1 MLNEPNRPVLGWFL
15 VDWGLGS
22 PLYPAVAQ
30 AVAQTAARGF
40 GGSGGVFARGD
51 KVEWVWHDS
60 ACDAQKA
67 YAATEILLDTYGVDL
82 IVGPACCSS
91 AAAASALA
99 ARRGVPVVSWA
110 CSAAHLSDKLLHP
123 TFLRVVGA
131 SDEFS
136 LAVGSL
142 YKRQGSGEAV
152 VTSILFAE
160 GPSRGLAYA
169 SLAQQMRRVLEG
181 QGDPVGVYAGFD
193 GGESCKAG
201 AGDAK
206 GVRKAVEA
214 VRAGRDNVVI
224 VLGECADYR
233 QVMTFAAM
241 RGLKS
246 ERAWLLLSAARDP
259 TCHASAAACGRDD
272 GRDALA
278 LSSMSGAL
286 SIDWALMPTS
296 RTSAEAYVDPAVA
309 LGRESPASDFFPP
322 PAGDASPVVPGSG
335 PSGPRGT
342 PPSPAACG
350 AGGGGGSSSSPA
362 GGACSAPW
370 SPCCDTSG
378 YRSDGRGGG
387 AAVGVVE
394 EDVDV
399 DVDET
404 NRWGGGG
411 GRVCPGAAGDYR
423 SSPDD
428 GVPRGLLTATALM
441 FDAVELGMRVLAAAG
456 RRGGMVGD
464 GGWAG
469 LAAGVGFEG
478 LSGKLEMDDLGN
490 RKGMDV
496 SFRLME
502 GVTAYGISFVSG
514 KEAARYDSASETV
527 QLLRQM
533 QWPASLSAVTACPGA
548 LPDGGGRRPPS
559 RTQSTL
565 GKDDHYPCD
574 STVST
579 YGGAGCVS
587 VGIGCGN
594 NRNDGAY
601 GLLAALD
608 CLSKSPFTCPLLTLA
623 LAALLGVAL
632 TLAAAAPRDKIT
644 TRVRRPG
651 LPSPSLP
658 PSVVEPPVSRQ
669 QQTAVIG
676 DSPVTA
682 RATAGTVAAGVIADT
697 SRLTPTGLS
706 TGEARSVEGEDNRMS
721 PPPPPPPPPP
731 RSESL
736 TRGVAGSGAPGSAAS
751 AESLR
756 PNFAGDP
763 IRTAEAGGAVP
774 GGSVAALTAVAIAAA
789 AAAAA
794 AAEAA
799 VKNPERWLGSGGS
812 GVGGGSD
819 GGGGSGDSSIGSGIA
834 ARTRAVGSRAWL
846 ESSSPAP
853 AQAPS
858 SESAPPTMADRGGI
872 AGWESRNT
880 RTSRPEAAGGGGDRG
895 GWDVPHHWV
904 GGAAISPAAVRK
916 TASLALQRAAQ
927 LQMVQEELENISVR
941 AREALEEV
949 EVDASLVSMGE
960 IIGSGTFAQ
969 VRQGR
974 LFDTKGVVG
983 TGAAKVA
990 VKIPRD
996 ARPSTLKH
1004 FWFEVLIMKGFNH
1017 PNIVRLLRAT
1027 WRGPRLMMILE
1038 FVSRGN
1044 LAKVLE
1050 ETPVLS
1056 WPRHKFRMCLDI
1068 ANGMAYLHRFKH
1080 FNELSNSMHDCIIH
1094 RDLKPQNLLVTHDY
1108 RVKISDFGAATG
1120 RGNDPRDIQVGTL
1133 LYIAPEIVR
1142 GDCYD
1147 ERCDI
1152 YSFAVVLLAM
1162 LQLKDDVVTVFA
1174 EEAVRRGSTPPAG
1187 MGWVGGGLTH
1197 MAITNQ
1203 IVNEGL
1209 RPTLPSEVFQTL
1221 RILIEQC
1228 WAPIPVMRP
1237 TFEEILE
1244 FLETIARDEI
1254 FERQQSEGEPE
1265 VNESTGMKSGAVPGQ
1280 HGCDKDPVVQT
1291 DAEVTTAAAYGSIL
1305 AKREARA
1312 SVEEMPQGAVAQG
1325 HASEQCSQDGHLA
1338 SVEAAGSVEE
1348 QHHPAGQVGH
1358 TGSSNL
1364 LARPWT
1370 RRRGKGFIPVKGST
1384 GVEFLKTSNSAI
1396 HAALV
1401 GQKQQPQLEEAHGVS
1416 IFADEHRTN
1425 EPRFQAD
1432 QTARFGGGFHSLEEG
1447 FGGPTSKYI
1456 PKAEATRAVGD
1467 NQEPSSLSSKF
1478 ASSRR
1483 RLGPETSS
1491 LDANSWPSSSPST
1504 SVQKKQPQQ
1513 PDGSKESGRD
1523 QRAPGSLS
1531 RARSP
1536 PFAAT
1541 PDVTMAN
1548 TPSGSGGAYE
1558 QRIGAIADGA
1568 VKQQVLALEG
1578 IAEEPPEWVT
1588 RPGECAAALLSNYAT
1603 RATPTGSSNRNEGRR
1618 QQESQEARRS
1628 IREEAEEKG
1637 DENEKREEQG
1647 GLLQQPQPMY
1657 NDDDN
1662 RSHLRHPGQTSGGGA
1677 CAPEQCSSAAELRRT
1692 RQRSPSGLVSSPF
1705 ASAGRDEKQRSGR

>member
-1 MLNEPNRPVLGWFL
+1 MDRFEGEGEGGHNIFFRYPVPCHNSTWRRFTPSGFL

-30 AVAQTAARGF
+30 AAVQAAARGF

-51 KVEWVWHDS
+51 RVEWVWHDS

-67 YAATEILLDTYGVDL
+67 YDATEVLLDTYGVDL

-160 GPSRGLAYA
+160 GPLRGLAYT

-181 QGDPVGVYAGFD
+181 QGGSVGVYAGFD

-214 VRAGRDNVVI
+214 VRAGRDSVVI

-296 RTSAEAYVDPAVA
+296 RTSVEACMDPAVA
-309 LGRESPASDFFPP
+309 LGREGLASDFFPP
-322 PAGDASPVVPGSG
+322 PAGDASPVVPFSG

-342 PPSPAACG
+342 PPSRAACG
-350 AGGGGGSSSSPA
+350 AGGSPD

-378 YRSDGRGGG
+378 HRSDGRGGG
-387 AAVGVVE
+387 AAVGAVE
-394 EDVDV
+394 EGGDGDG
-399 DVDET
+399 DGDET

-423 SSPDD
+423 ASPDD

-456 RRGGMVGD
+456 RRVGRVGD

-478 LSGKLEMDDLGN
+478 LSGKVEMDDLGN
-490 RKGMDV
+490 RMGMDV

-502 GVTAYGISFVSG
+502 GVTADGASYVSG

-527 QLLRQM
+527 QLLRHM
-533 QWPASLSAVTACPGA
+533 QWPASLSGVTACPGA
-548 LPDGGGRRPPS
+548 LPDGGGLRPPS
-559 RTQSTL
+559 RAQSTL
-565 GKDDHYPCD
+565 DKDDHYPCD
-574 STVST
+574 STVSSC
-579 YGGAGCVS
+579 GGAGCVS

-594 NRNDGAY
+594 NRNDGAN

-608 CLSKSPFTCPLLTLA
+608 CLSKSPFTCLLLTLA
-623 LAALLGVAL
+623 LAALLAVAL
-632 TLAAAAPRDKIT
+632 TLAAAAARDKIT

-651 LPSPSLP
+651 LPPPSSP

-669 QQTAVIG
+669 KQTAVIG

-682 RATAGTVAAGVIADT
+682 LATAGTVAAGVIADT

-706 TGEARSVEGEDNRMS
+706 TGETRSVEGEDNRMS

-731 RSESL
+731 RSESS
-736 TRGVAGSGAPGSAAS
+736 TRRVAGSGTPGSAAS
-751 AESLR
+751 AGSFH

-763 IRTAEAGGAVP
+763 IRTAEA
-774 GGSVAALTAVAIAAA
+774 
-789 AAAAA
+789 
-794 AAEAA
+794 
-799 VKNPERWLGSGGS
+799 
-812 GVGGGSD
+812 
-819 GGGGSGDSSIGSGIA
+819 
-834 ARTRAVGSRAWL
+834 
-846 ESSSPAP
+846 
-853 AQAPS
+853 PS
-858 SESAPPTMADRGGI
+858 SESETPTMADGGGR
-872 AGWESRNT
+872 AALEGQRT
-880 RTSRPEAAGGGGDRG
+880 GTSRPDEAGGGGDRG

-916 TASLALQRAAQ
+916 TASLALQSAPQ
-927 LQMVQEELENISVR
+927 LQMVQEELEKISFR

-949 EVDASLVSMGE
+949 EVDASLVGVGE

-974 LFDTKGVVG
+974 LFDTMGVVG

-996 ARPSTLKH
+996 ARRSTLKH
-1004 FWFEVLIMKGFNH
+1004 FWFEVLIMKDFNH

-1038 FVSRGN
+1038 YVSRGN

-1068 ANGMAYLHRFKH
+1068 ANGMAYLHRFTH

-1120 RGNDPRDIQVGTL
+1120 RGNDPRDTQVGTL

-1187 MGWVGGGLTH
+1187 VGWVGGGLTH

-1237 TFEEILE
+1237 TFEEIVE

-1254 FERQQSEGEPE
+1254 FERQPSEGEPE
-1265 VNESTGMKSGAVPGQ
+1265 LNESTGMKSGAVPGQ

-1291 DAEVTTAAAYGSIL
+1291 GAEVATAAAFGSIP

-1312 SVEEMPQGAVAQG
+1312 SVEEMPQGAVAQV
-1325 HASEQCSQDGHLA
+1325 HASEQDGHLA

-1348 QHHPAGQVGH
+1348 QHHPADQVGH
-1358 TGSSNL
+1358 TGVSDLS
-1364 LARPWT
+1364 ARPWT
-1370 RRRGKGFIPVKGST
+1370 RRRGKGFIPIKGST
-1384 GVEFLKTSNSAI
+1384 GMEFLKTNNSARL
-1396 HAALV
+1396 AALV
-1401 GQKQQPQLEEAHGVS
+1401 GKKQQQQPQLEEEHGVS

-1425 EPRFQAD
+1425 ESRSQAD
-1432 QTARFGGGFHSLEEG
+1432 QTGRFGGGSQSLEEG
-1447 FGGPTSKYI
+1447 FRGPTSKDLA
-1456 PKAEATRAVGD
+1456 KAETTRAVDD
-1467 NQEPSSLSSKF
+1467 NQESSSSSSKF
-1478 ASSRR
+1478 VSSRR
-1483 RLGPETSS
+1483 RLGPETPSP
-1491 LDANSWPSSSPST
+1491 DANSWPSSSPS
-1504 SVQKKQPQQ
+1504 SSAQKKQPQQ
-1513 PDGSKESGRD
+1513 PDGSEKSGRD

-1536 PFAAT
+1536 PYAGT
-1541 PDVTMAN
+1541 PYYTMTS
-1548 TPSGSGGAYE
+1548 TPSGSGGVYE
-1558 QRIGAIADGA
+1558 ERNGGIAADA
-1568 VKQQVLALEG
+1568 VKPQVLALEG
-1578 IAEEPPEWVT
+1578 IAEEPPEWGP
-1588 RPGECAAALLSNYAT
+1588 RHGESAAAVRFEYAT
-1603 RATPTGSSNRNEGRR
+1603 QATPTGSSSSNEGRR
-1618 QQESQEARRS
+1618 QQESQEARRNIS
-1628 IREEAEEKG
+1628 EEAKEKG

-1647 GLLQQPQPMY
+1647 GLLQQPQPVY
-1657 NDDDN
+1657 NDDDSG
-1662 RSHLRHPGQTSGGGA
+1662 SHRRHPGQTSAWGA
-1677 CAPEQCSSAAELRRT
+1677 FSPEQCSSAAELRGT
-1692 RQRSPSGLVSSPF
+1692 RQRSISGLGPSSS
-1705 ASAGRDEKQRSGR
+1705 ASAGRDEKQRSER

>member
-1 MLNEPNRPVLGWFL
+1 
-15 VDWGLGS
+15 
-22 PLYPAVAQ
+22 
-30 AVAQTAARGF
+30 
-40 GGSGGVFARGD
+40 
-51 KVEWVWHDS
+51 
-60 ACDAQKA
+60 
-67 YAATEILLDTYGVDL
+67 
-82 IVGPACCSS
+82 
-91 AAAASALA
+91 
-99 ARRGVPVVSWA
+99 
-110 CSAAHLSDKLLHP
+110 
-123 TFLRVVGA
+123 
-131 SDEFS
+131 
-136 LAVGSL
+136 
-142 YKRQGSGEAV
+142 
-152 VTSILFAE
+152 
-160 GPSRGLAYA
+160 
-169 SLAQQMRRVLEG
+169 
-181 QGDPVGVYAGFD
+181 
-193 GGESCKAG
+193 
-201 AGDAK
+201 
-206 GVRKAVEA
+206 
-214 VRAGRDNVVI
+214 
-224 VLGECADYR
+224 
-233 QVMTFAAM
+233 MTFAAM

-296 RTSAEAYVDPAVA
+296 RTSPKACVDPAVA

-322 PAGDASPVVPGSG
+322 PAGDASPVVPVSG

-342 PPSPAACG
+342 PPLHAACG
-350 AGGGGGSSSSPA
+350 AGGGGGGSSPE
-362 GGACSAPW
+362 GGACSAPR
-370 SPCCDTSG
+370 SLCCDTSG
-378 YRSDGRGGG
+378 HRSDGRGGG

-394 EDVDV
+394 EGGDGDG
-399 DVDET
+399 DET

-411 GRVCPGAAGDYR
+411 GRVCPEAAGYYR
-423 SSPDD
+423 ASPDD

-456 RRGGMVGD
+456 RRGGRVGD

-469 LAAGVGFEG
+469 LAADVGFEG
-478 LSGKLEMDDLGN
+478 LSGKVEMDDLGN

-496 SFRLME
+496 SFRLIE
-502 GVTAYGISFVSG
+502 GVTADGVSYVSG
-514 KEAARYDSASETV
+514 KEAARYDSVSDTV
-527 QLLRQM
+527 QLLRRM
-533 QWPASLSAVTACPGA
+533 RWPTSLSAVTACPGA
-548 LPDGGGRRPPS
+548 LPGRRPPS

-565 GKDDHYPCD
+565 GNDDHYPCD
-574 STVST
+574 STVSS
-579 YGGAGCVS
+579 YGGASCVS

-594 NRNDGAY
+594 NRNDGAN

-608 CLSKSPFTCPLLTLA
+608 CLSKSPFMCPLLTLA
-623 LAALLGVAL
+623 LAALLAVTL
-632 TLAAAAPRDKIT
+632 TLAAAAPREKIT

-651 LPSPSLP
+651 LPPPSSP
-658 PSVVEPPVSRQ
+658 PSVVEHPVSRQ

-682 RATAGTVAAGVIADT
+682 LATAGTVAAGVIADT
-697 SRLTPTGLS
+697 SRLTPTGLG
-706 TGEARSVEGEDNRMS
+706 TGEARSVEEEDNRMS
-721 PPPPPPPPPP
+721 PPPPPLN
-731 RSESL
+731 ESSI
-736 TRGVAGSGAPGSAAS
+736 RGVAGSGAPDSTAS
-751 AESLR
+751 AESLY

-763 IRTAEAGGAVP
+763 MRTAEAGGAVP
-774 GGSVAALTAVAIAAA
+774 EASEAALTAVAIAA

-799 VKNPERWLGSGGS
+799 VKNPERWLGSGA
-812 GVGGGSD
+812 GGGSD

-846 ESSSPAP
+846 DSSSPAP

-858 SESAPPTMADRGGI
+858 SESAPSTMADGGGRS
-872 AGWESRNT
+872 GWEGRKT
-880 RTSRPEAAGGGGDRG
+880 GTSRPEEAGGGGDRG

-904 GGAAISPAAVRK
+904 GGAAISSAAVQK
-916 TASLALQRAAQ
+916 TASLALQRATQ
-927 LQMVQEELENISVR
+927 LQIVQEELENISFR

-949 EVDASLVSMGE
+949 EVDASLVGVGE
-960 IIGSGTFAQ
+960 VIGSGTFAQ

-974 LFDTKGVVG
+974 LFDAMEVVG

-996 ARPSTLKH
+996 ARRSTLKH

-1038 FVSRGN
+1038 YVSRGN

-1080 FNELSNSMHDCIIH
+1080 FNELSDSMHDCIIH
-1094 RDLKPQNLLVTHDY
+1094 RDLKPQNLLVTQDY

-1120 RGNDPRDIQVGTL
+1120 TGNDPRDTQVGTL

-1187 MGWVGGGLTH
+1187 VGWVGGGLTH

-1228 WAPIPVMRP
+1228 WAPIPVVRP

-1265 VNESTGMKSGAVPGQ
+1265 LNESTGMKSGAVPGQ
-1280 HGCDKDPVVQT
+1280 HGCDKDTVVQT
-1291 DAEVTTAAAYGSIL
+1291 DAEVPSAAAYGSIP
-1305 AKREARA
+1305 AEREARA
-1312 SVEEMPQGAVAQG
+1312 SVEEMSQGAVAQV
-1325 HASEQCSQDGHLA
+1325 HASEQDGHLA
-1338 SVEAAGSVEE
+1338 SVEAAGSVEG
-1348 QHHPAGQVGH
+1348 QHHPAGQAGH
-1358 TGSSNL
+1358 TGASDL

-1384 GVEFLKTSNSAI
+1384 GVEFLKTSTSARL
-1396 HAALV
+1396 AALV
-1401 GQKQQPQLEEAHGVS
+1401 GQNQPQQQPQQQPQLEEEHGVS
-1416 IFADEHRTN
+1416 IFEDEHRTN

-1432 QTARFGGGFHSLEEG
+1432 PTGRSGSGSQGFEEG
-1447 FGGPTSKYI
+1447 FGGPTSKDQA
-1456 PKAEATRAVGD
+1456 KAEATRAVDD
-1467 NQEPSSLSSKF
+1467 NQEPSSSSSKF
-1478 ASSRR
+1478 ASARR
-1483 RLGPETSS
+1483 RLGPETPS
-1491 LDANSWPSSSPST
+1491 LDANSWPSSLPS
-1504 SVQKKQPQQ
+1504 SSAQKKQPQQ
-1513 PDGSKESGRD
+1513 PDGSEKSGRD
-1523 QRAPGSLS
+1523 QRAPGPLS

-1536 PFAAT
+1536 PYAST
-1541 PDVTMAN
+1541 PYDTMAS

-1558 QRIGAIADGA
+1558 ERNGAIAAGA

-1578 IAEEPPEWVT
+1578 IAEEPPEWVP
-1588 RPGECAAALLSNYAT
+1588 RPGESAAALLFNYAT
-1603 RATPTGSSNRNEGRR
+1603 RATPTRSSNRNEGRR

-1628 IREEAEEKG
+1628 IIEEAEDKG

-1662 RSHLRHPGQTSGGGA
+1662 GSHRRHPGQTSGGGA
-1677 CAPEQCSSAAELRRT
+1677 CAPEQCSSAAELRGR
-1692 RQRSPSGLVSSPF
+1692 RQRSPSGLRASCS
-1705 ASAGRDEKQRSGR
+1705 ASADRDEKQRLER

>member
-1 MLNEPNRPVLGWFL
+1 M
-15 VDWGLGS
+15 
-22 PLYPAVAQ
+22 YPAVAQ
-30 AVAQTAARGF
+30 AAAQTAARGF
-40 GGSGGVFARGD
+40 GDSGGVFARGD

-67 YAATEILLDTYGVDL
+67 YAATEVLLDTYGVDL

-99 ARRGVPVVSWA
+99 ARRGVPIVSWA

-142 YKRQGSGEAV
+142 YKRQGSGGAV

-181 QGDPVGVYAGFD
+181 QGDHVGVYAGFD
-193 GGESCKAG
+193 GGESCNAG

-206 GVRKAVEA
+206 EVRKAVEA
-214 VRAGRDNVVI
+214 VRAGRDSVVI

-246 ERAWLLLSAARDP
+246 EQAWLLLSASGDP

-296 RTSAEAYVDPAVA
+296 RTSAEAYVDPAVV

-322 PAGDASPVVPGSG
+322 PAGDASPVVPVSG
-335 PSGPRGT
+335 PSQPRGK
-342 PPSPAACG
+342 PPSRAAYG
-350 AGGGGGSSSSPA
+350 AGGGGGGISPD

-370 SPCCDTSG
+370 SPCCDSSG
-378 YRSDGRGGG
+378 HRSDGRGGG
-387 AAVGVVE
+387 AAVGVVQE
-394 EDVDV
+394 GGDGDG
-399 DVDET
+399 DGDET

-423 SSPDD
+423 ASPDD
-428 GVPRGLLTATALM
+428 SVPRGLLTATALM

-456 RRGGMVGD
+456 RRGGRVGD

-469 LAAGVGFEG
+469 LAAGVWFEG
-478 LSGKLEMDDLGN
+478 LSGKIEMDDLGN

-502 GVTAYGISFVSG
+502 GVTAYGVSYVSG

-527 QLLRQM
+527 QLLRHM
-533 QWPASLSAVTACPGA
+533 RWSASLSGVTACPGA
-548 LPDGGGRRPPS
+548 WPDGSGRPPS
-559 RTQSTL
+559 RIHSTL
-565 GKDDHYPCD
+565 GKDDHCPCE
-574 STVST
+574 STVSSH
-579 YGGAGCVS
+579 GGASCVS

-594 NRNDGAY
+594 NRDDGAN
-601 GLLAALD
+601 GLLAPLD
-608 CLSKSPFTCPLLTLA
+608 CLSKSPFTCLLLTLA
-623 LAALLGVAL
+623 LASLLAVAL
-632 TLAAAAPRDKIT
+632 TLAVAAARDKIT

-651 LPSPSLP
+651 LPP
-658 PSVVEPPVSRQ
+658 PSSPPCVVEPPVSRQ
-669 QQTAVIG
+669 QQTAIIG

-682 RATAGTVAAGVIADT
+682 LATAGAVAAGEIADT
-697 SRLTPTGLS
+697 SRLAPTGLS
-706 TGEARSVEGEDNRMS
+706 TGEARSVEGEENWMS
-721 PPPPPPPPPP
+721 SPPPPPPPPP
-731 RSESL
+731 RSESS
-736 TRGVAGSGAPGSAAS
+736 TRGVAGSGAPRSAAS
-751 AESLR
+751 AESLH

-763 IRTAEAGGAVP
+763 IRTAEAGGAEP
-774 GGSVAALTAVAIAAA
+774 EGSLAALTAVAIAAA

-794 AAEAA
+794 AEAA
-799 VKNPERWLGSGGS
+799 VKDPERWLGSGGSGSGGS

-819 GGGGSGDSSIGSGIA
+819 GDGGSGESSIGRGIA
-834 ARTRAVGSRAWL
+834 ARTGAVGSRAWL

-858 SESAPPTMADRGGI
+858 SERAPPTMADGGGR
-872 AGWESRNT
+872 AGWEGRKT
-880 RTSRPEAAGGGGDRG
+880 GTSRPEEAGGGGDRG

-916 TASLALQRAAQ
+916 TSSLALQRAKQ
-927 LQMVQEELENISVR
+927 LQMVQEELENISFR

-949 EVDASLVSMGE
+949 EVDASLVGVGE

-974 LFDTKGVVG
+974 LFDTMGVVG

-990 VKIPRD
+990 VKIPRE
-996 ARPSTLKH
+996 ARRSTLKQ
-1004 FWFEVLIMKGFNH
+1004 FWFEVLIMKDFNH

-1038 FVSRGN
+1038 YVSRGN

-1056 WPRHKFRMCLDI
+1056 WPRRKFRMCLDI

-1080 FNELSNSMHDCIIH
+1080 FSELSNSMHDCIIH

-1120 RGNDPRDIQVGTL
+1120 RGNDPRDTQVGTL

-1174 EEAVRRGSTPPAG
+1174 EEAVRRGSTPPTG
-1187 MGWVGGGLTH
+1187 VGWAGGGLTH

-1254 FERQQSEGEPE
+1254 FERQQSEGETGL
-1265 VNESTGMKSGAVPGQ
+1265 NESTSMKSGAVPGQ
-1280 HGCDKDPVVQT
+1280 RGCDKDPVVQT
-1291 DAEVTTAAAYGSIL
+1291 DAEAAAAAAYGSIP

-1312 SVEEMPQGAVAQG
+1312 SVEEMPQGAVAQV
-1325 HASEQCSQDGHLA
+1325 HASEQDGHLA
-1338 SVEAAGSVEE
+1338 FVEAAGSVED
-1348 QHHPAGQVGH
+1348 QHHPVGRVGH
-1358 TGSSNL
+1358 TGASDL

-1370 RRRGKGFIPVKGST
+1370 KRRGKGFIPVKGST
-1384 GVEFLKTSNSAI
+1384 GVEFLKTSNSARL
-1396 HAALV
+1396 AALV
-1401 GQKQQPQLEEAHGVS
+1401 GQKQQQQQQPQQQPQLEEEHGVS

-1432 QTARFGGGFHSLEEG
+1432 QTGRFRGGSQSLEEG
-1447 FGGPTSKYI
+1447 FWGPTSKDRG
-1456 PKAEATRAVGD
+1456 KAEATRAVDD
-1467 NQEPSSLSSKF
+1467 NQESSSSSSKF
-1478 ASSRR
+1478 VSSRR
-1483 RLGPETSS
+1483 RLGPETPS
-1491 LDANSWPSSSPST
+1491 LDTNSWPSSSPS
-1504 SVQKKQPQQ
+1504 SSSQKKQPHQ
-1513 PDGSKESGRD
+1513 PDGSEKSGRD

-1536 PFAAT
+1536 PYAAT
-1541 PDVTMAN
+1541 PYDTIASK
-1548 TPSGSGGAYE
+1548 PSGSGGAYE
-1558 QRIGAIADGA
+1558 ERNGAIADGT
-1568 VKQQVLALEG
+1568 VKQQVLALED
-1578 IAEEPPEWVT
+1578 IAEEPPEWVP
-1588 RPGECAAALLSNYAT
+1588 RPGESAAALLF
-1603 RATPTGSSNRNEGRR
+1603 
-1618 QQESQEARRS
+1618 
-1628 IREEAEEKG
+1628 
-1637 DENEKREEQG
+1637 D
-1647 GLLQQPQPMY
+1647 
-1657 NDDDN
+1657 
-1662 RSHLRHPGQTSGGGA
+1662 
-1677 CAPEQCSSAAELRRT
+1677 
-1692 RQRSPSGLVSSPF
+1692 
-1705 ASAGRDEKQRSGR
+1705 